1 MFVSRPVHKSAHSR
15 DLLAEGHT
23 KWPAITSTA
32 NAALEYFIKIKILK
46 HEIEGVHVTFKS
58 TYLCIKQRLS
68 QAVRQSFRLAVKL
81 LQVKPGQGC

>member
-32 NAALEYFIKIKILK
+32 NEALVYFIKITLL
-46 HEIEGVHVTFKS
+46 EIERVHATFRK
-58 TYLCIKQRLS
+58 
-68 QAVRQSFRLAVKL
+68 
-81 LQVKPGQGC
+81 

>member
-32 NAALEYFIKIKILK
+32 HATLQSFIKMTLLEN
-46 HEIEGVHVTFKS
+46 EIE
-58 TYLCIKQRLS
+58 
-68 QAVRQSFRLAVKL
+68 
-81 LQVKPGQGC
+81 

>member
-32 NAALEYFIKIKILK
+32 NESLVYFIKITLLE
-46 HEIEGVHVTFKS
+46 HEIECVHVTF
-58 TYLCIKQRLS
+58 RM
-68 QAVRQSFRLAVKL
+68 
-81 LQVKPGQGC
+81 

>member
-32 NAALEYFIKIKILK
+32 NAALECFIKITLLE
-46 HEIEGVHVTFKS
+46 HEIE
-58 TYLCIKQRLS
+58 
-68 QAVRQSFRLAVKL
+68 
-81 LQVKPGQGC
+81 